1 LDPIGLEE
9 VLKRLFYKMGVTTG
23 GKAPDIDS
31 HFDPVFGK
39 KV

>member
-9 VLKRLFYKMGVTTG
+9 VLKGLFHEMGVATG

-31 HFDPVFGK
+31 HFDPVLGK